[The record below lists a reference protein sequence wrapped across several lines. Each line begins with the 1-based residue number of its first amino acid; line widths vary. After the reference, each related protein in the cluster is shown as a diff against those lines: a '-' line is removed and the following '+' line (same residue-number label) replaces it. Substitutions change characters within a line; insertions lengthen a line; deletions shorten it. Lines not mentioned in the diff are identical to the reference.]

1 MGNFTS
7 EDRVQCQSCM
17 AVIDVGIH
25 LPGHNATEHD
35 NTIEKES
42 VNELLVD
49 YGWLPTSKGS
59 YCPQH
64 AWEAR
69 VRFRHP

>member
-1 MGNFTS
+1 MDNLTIEG
-7 EDRVQCQSCM
+7 RVQCQSCI

-25 LPGHNATEHD
+25 LPDHNATEHD
-35 NTIEKES
+35 NAIKKES
-42 VNELLVD
+42 LDELLVD

-59 YCPQH
+59 YCPRH
-64 AWEAR
+64 AREAG

>member
-1 MGNFTS
+1 MDNLTREG
-7 EDRVQCQSCM
+7 RVQCQSCT

-25 LPGHNATEHD
+25 LPYHNATEHD
-35 NTIEKES
+35 TAIEKES
-42 VNELLVD
+42 LDELLVD

-64 AWEAR
+64 AREAR

>member
-1 MGNFTS
+1 MDIWTS
-7 EDRVQCQSCM
+7 EHRIQCQSCM
-17 AVIDVGIH
+17 TVIDVGIH

-49 YGWLPTSKGS
+49 YGWLPTSEGS
-59 YCPQH
+59 YCPRH
-64 AWEAR
+64 AREAR
-69 VRFRHP
+69 ARFRHP

>member
-1 MGNFTS
+1 MNNLTS
-7 EDRVQCQSCM
+7 EDHVQCQSCT
-17 AVIDVGIH
+17 AVIGAGIH

-35 NTIEKES
+35 NTIEKQS
-42 VNELLVD
+42 LIELLVD

-59 YCPQH
+59 YCPRH
-64 AWEAR
+64 AREAR

>member
-1 MGNFTS
+1 MDNLTREG
-7 EDRVQCQSCM
+7 RVQCQSCT

-25 LPGHNATEHD
+25 LPDLNATEHD
-35 NTIEKES
+35 TAIEQELAD
-42 VNELLVD
+42 ELLVD

>member
-1 MGNFTS
+1 MDNWTS
-7 EDRVQCQSCM
+7 EHRIQCQSCM

-25 LPGHNATEHD
+25 LPGHNATEHH

-42 VNELLVD
+42 LNELLVD

-59 YCPQH
+59 YCPRH
-64 AWEAR
+64 AREAR
-69 VRFRHP
+69 VSFRHP

>member
-1 MGNFTS
+1 MDNLTS
-7 EDRVQCQSCM
+7 QDRVQCQSCM

-35 NTIEKES
+35 KTIGKES
-42 VNELLVD
+42 LNELLVD

-59 YCPQH
+59 YCPRH
-64 AWEAR
+64 AREAR

>member
-1 MGNFTS
+1 MDRWTS
-7 EDRVQCQSCM
+7 EHRIQCQSCM

-42 VNELLVD
+42 INELLVD

-59 YCPQH
+59 YCPRH
-64 AWEAR
+64 AREAR
-69 VRFRHP
+69 VSFRHP